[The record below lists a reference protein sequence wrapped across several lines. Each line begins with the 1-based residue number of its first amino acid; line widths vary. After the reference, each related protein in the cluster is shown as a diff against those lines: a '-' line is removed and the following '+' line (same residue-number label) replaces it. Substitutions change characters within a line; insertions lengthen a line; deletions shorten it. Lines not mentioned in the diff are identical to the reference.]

1 MHFKRL
7 SLYFI
12 LLVVISTSI
21 SEETIISMKNHYS
34 IRNNSQ
40 LFLENESHYWGVI
53 ISIGDYK
60 GNEHDIPLNRSE
72 LLCLYNALLSA
83 NNWNKSHIKLLIN
96 ENATQNAIVN
106 AFNWLKENVDTQ
118 DIVIFSYLGH
128 GGEIPDVNGDEKDG
142 YDEGIIPWEGMDGF
156 ISDDELGKKFNEIN
170 AKGMCIIFDC
180 CLSGDLIDK
189 KQLIKHKIYNK
200 RKFLEEISMDIEANN
215 RVILTSTMRN
225 GLGGMLQIK
234 NPFTNR
240 TRTSFFLK
248 WIAKAFKMKI
258 DFNNDEICSA
268 EEAFLF
274 AKFRIL
280 PFAIFLLNPVWQLKA
295 IMETG
300 HPILAFPQMY
310 DGYEGDLPI
319 IIKNTGR

>member
-83 NNWNKSHIKLLIN
+83 SNWNKSRIKLLIN

-118 DIVIFSYLGH
+118 DIVLFSYLGH
-128 GGEIPDVNGDEKDG
+128 GGELPDVNGDEKDG

-189 KQLIKHKIYNK
+189 KQLIKHKIYNRAIIPHSSLVNK
-200 RKFLEEISMDIEANN
+200 MIKTRKQRLLELIVIDEKHFPFQNDVTIYKNKVAILSLDPEKIGVIIE
-215 RVILTSTMRN
+215 S
-225 GLGGMLQIK
+225 K
-234 NPFTNR
+234 NIYEDQ
-240 TRTSFFLK
+240 L
-248 WIAKAFKMKI
+248 
-258 DFNNDEICSA
+258 
-268 EEAFLF
+268 
-274 AKFRIL
+274 
-280 PFAIFLLNPVWQLKA
+280 AIFNLAWEGAKQLGK
-295 IMETG
+295 
-300 HPILAFPQMY
+300 LY
-310 DGYEGDLPI
+310 
-319 IIKNTGR
+319 N